1 MSETS
6 LILHPLFVHLHIAFL
21 IMAFMAMAYWLVK
34 GLGTSVFEDR
44 IYRFARVCTL
54 LGVIFLLLSMAAG
67 IHDAIRGPVAS
78 FRGPYSGWVAL
89 KVALATLAVADYTAF
104 LWFSGQKPRYLQEDP
119 RLLGWCLATQAAGFL
134 LVVGITTIGT
144 MLVYYRDVLPVMG
157 M

>member
-1 MSETS
+1 
-6 LILHPLFVHLHIAFL
+6 
-21 IMAFMAMAYWLVK
+21 
-34 GLGTSVFEDR
+34 
-44 IYRFARVCTL
+44 
-54 LGVIFLLLSMAAG
+54 
-67 IHDAIRGPVAS
+67 
-78 FRGPYSGWVAL
+78 VAL

-157 M
+157 L